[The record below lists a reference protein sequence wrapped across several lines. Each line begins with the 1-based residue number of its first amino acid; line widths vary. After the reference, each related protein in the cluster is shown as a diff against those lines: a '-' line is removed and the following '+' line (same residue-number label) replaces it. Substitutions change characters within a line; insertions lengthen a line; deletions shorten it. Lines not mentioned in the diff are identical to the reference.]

1 MFTLSTLNLL
11 WILFLPFR
19 PRLVILLLI
28 IDLFSFPLA
37 SWPDL
42 KKEENSVH
50 SSGGRVCQS
59 RPRVLQ
65 AAEALQAVGEEVLQA
80 VGEGHG

>member
-1 MFTLSTLNLL
+1 MFTLSTLNLF
-11 WILFLPFR
+11 WTLFLPFR
-19 PRLVILLLI
+19 PRLIILLLV
-28 IDLFSFPLA
+28 IDLFSFPPA

-65 AAEALQAVGEEVLQA
+65 AAEVLQAVGEEALQA
-80 VGEGHG
+80 AEEDHG